1 METMKGV
8 TKVYKEKDKKILD
21 KVEEWKKARS
31 GDIDNRE
38 RVQLLRN
45 KNKEKIQRQEQ
56 LREAYLLRVLKQA
69 RLTEMQK
76 NIEFVLGLR
85 IANPKDITPVRWLD
99 KVLPYDLAVA
109 EFNLE
114 WHYYKRAVEN
124 ENYIKGS
131 LIGIGFN
138 DGQIDKIINGSYIKD
153 LSELKHMEEK
163 VMKCEECGDDFVAAE
178 DEDTLC
184 IACFAEAKPKKK

>member
-1 METMKGV
+1 MSMETMKGV

-31 GDIDNRE
+31 SDIDNRE

-114 WHYYKRAVEN
+114 WHYY
-124 ENYIKGS
+124 
-131 LIGIGFN
+131 
-138 DGQIDKIINGSYIKD
+138 
-153 LSELKHMEEK
+153 
-163 VMKCEECGDDFVAAE
+163 
-178 DEDTLC
+178 
-184 IACFAEAKPKKK
+184 